1 MQNIT
6 ESGSVHI
13 GGTAIRFSD
22 LGTIAL
28 PLPASHDDIREL
40 VEQVHGSRAGKH
52 HGDVG
57 YVTGQGRF
65 VKPREALLIARQAR
79 QLRSHVIRSEDL
91 EFANLLAPHKR
102 GTVPQSRREIYARP
116 EDPPRP
122 PTHAPITVPRQRGG
136 VNALATGAMLRR
148 DLANAAKLTVPA
160 SLVAGLLSF
169 YLSSPILH
177 RGWSAALG
185 TQGFQWTAFIAQL
198 MLSALTGLAFALV
211 IHAKGSE
218 FRARAIKAFLSL
230 LLLGCLWAASVY
242 AGAGIPALLLL
253 IAMFPAALVTV
264 SLFGKIRATA
274 ALLMMLHLPWVGLLA
289 YSMSVSAPMRPF

>member
-1 MQNIT
+1 MQNGT
-6 ESGSVHI
+6 DSASVHI
-13 GGTAIRFSD
+13 GGTAIRFCD

-52 HGDVG
+52 HGDIG

-79 QLRSHVIRSEDL
+79 QLRTHVFRSEDL

-102 GTVPQSRREIYARP
+102 GTVPQTRRELYARP
-116 EDPPRP
+116 EEPPRP
-122 PTHAPITVPRQRGG
+122 PTHAPIAVPRVKGG
-136 VNALATGAMLRR
+136 VNALATNAMLRR
-148 DLANAAKLTVPA
+148 DLANTAKFTVTA
-160 SLVAGLLSF
+160 SVIAGIVSF
-169 YLSSPILH
+169 YLSSPLVH

-185 TQGFQWTAFIAQL
+185 IQGFQWTAFLAQL
-198 MLSALTGLAFALV
+198 LLSALTGLAFALV

-218 FRARAIKAFLSL
+218 FRGGAIKAFLAL
-230 LLLGCLWAASVY
+230 LGLGCLWGASVN
-242 AGAGIPALLLL
+242 AGLGLPAVLLL
-253 IAMFPAALVTV
+253 ILMFPLALITV

-274 ALLMMLHLPWVGLLA
+274 ALLMTLHVPWVALLA
-289 YSMSVSAPMRPF
+289 YSMAVSAPIRPL